1 MHRNRNLKFFSGLL
15 LLAVLIPLLFIVSND
30 LNKWRIKTQ
39 SRARLE
45 KSRSL
50 IQLRLHKNEIKWMDK
65 KEILVNGR
73 MFDYKEV
80 TQTDDWYTF
89 TGHYDDKEGKW
100 LRKQQQ
106 AQEQKKDH
114 HTLLQVFKSLQQL
127 FHESGEANASP
138 ATPLFRQ
145 HFLRNTALL
154 TVILDISTPPPQVN
168 SQPTV

>member
-1 MHRNRNLKFFSGLL
+1 MHRNRNLKFFSSLL
-15 LLAVLIPLLFIVSND
+15 LLAVLIPLLFMISND

-50 IQLRLHKNEIKWMDK
+50 IQLRLHKDEVKWMDK

-73 MFDYKEV
+73 MFDYKDITLSE
-80 TQTDDWYTF
+80 DWYTF

-106 AQEQKKDH
+106 SQEQKKDQ

-127 FHESGEANASP
+127 YHESGDASP
-138 ATPLFRQ
+138 SPANPLSNPRS
-145 HFLRNTALL
+145 LRNTRVL
-154 TVILDISTPPPQVN
+154 TVILDVSTPPPQVN
-168 SQPTV
+168 S